1 MKKILIMISGRGS
14 NMEAIAENVK
24 TGILKEVCE
33 ITEVFSNKRD
43 ATGLQIAESMDLNT
57 VAIDSKGKKRKTY
70 KKLLLEHLTDL
81 KPDYIVLAGYMKI
94 IPAAIIRSFPNRII
108 NIHPA
113 DTDMHQ
119 GLHGYDWAFEN
130 KLKETKVTVHFV
142 DEGLDTGKV
151 IGKKEVDIAN
161 CKTLAEVEKEG
172 LKVEHKFYSE
182 CLKKILTAKIAKT
195 LRKEKERKAN

>member
-1 MKKILIMISGRGS
+1 MISGRGS

-113 DTDMHQ
+113 DTAMHQ